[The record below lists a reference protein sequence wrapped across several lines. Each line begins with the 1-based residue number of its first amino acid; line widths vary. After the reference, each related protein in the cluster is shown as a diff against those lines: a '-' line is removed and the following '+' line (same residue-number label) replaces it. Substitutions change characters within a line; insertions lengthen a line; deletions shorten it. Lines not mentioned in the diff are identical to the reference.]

1 MKLLRRDFLRSAV
14 TAGAAVFAQDAFA
27 GIFAPASEGPSV
39 VTYDAHSVMI
49 HGKRELLVTGEMH
62 YARSTREQWPHILDR
77 SKELGLNCIATYVFW
92 NMHEPKRGVFD
103 FSGGSDLAH
112 FLQLCK
118 DRGLFVFLRTG
129 PYCCAEWNFGGFP
142 SWLRDEPGI
151 TFRTM
156 SKPYLSRVEI
166 YFQQL
171 AKVVRPMLASN
182 GGPVILVQVENEYA
196 NVAKRYGE
204 AGQEYLQW
212 MVELSKRVGL
222 QSVPTTTCAGGAPGA
237 IETANGN
244 VIGPRQVDEMLAKH
258 PESPVLWSELYPA
271 WYQIWG
277 GTRPKPR
284 APQEMASAILAFVGA
299 GGSGWNYYMWHGG
312 TNFGRN
318 SMYLQA
324 TSYDFD
330 APLDEYG
337 RETKLGLYLARLH
350 RCLRAHQDLLF
361 TGSCQRS
368 TETSGAVKVEWT
380 GGTESLVL
388 VSNSTKQ
395 KLESVGGNLLPGASR
410 LLLGQTTLFDTEG
423 DLAQL
428 AESERPW
435 EPVAGKLSFT
445 SFQEPMP
452 QDRVD
457 VGSTASEPLEQLLLT
472 KDETD
477 YCWYSTKFSS
487 DPSAAF
493 KLDIPYGGDFFY
505 VFVDGKQVARSER
518 PFYENRGPIVPPSH
532 EHPLVVV
539 NRHDEEHT
547 DGFRHQFQLGK
558 LPPGEHRLDLLCVA
572 LGLIKGDWQIAYP
585 MNMERKGIWAG
596 VLLDGVPLHGWQ
608 MRPKLVGEIE
618 GLPEFQG
625 NGVSAVLLSPPEEPK
640 PLTWYKASFPLHAAT
655 LTDDADYRVDVQ
667 AAGKGALFI
676 NGHAVGRYWLIHN
689 EGSSQPTQQFYHVPK
704 DWLRPQNVLVVLE
717 EEAYLPTQLTLER
730 RVGRHKSTL
739 LG

>member
-1 MKLLRRDFLRSAV
+1 MKLLRRDFLRSAAV
-14 TAGAAVFAQDAFA
+14 TAGSAVFAQDVF
-27 GIFAPASEGPSV
+27 GGVFAPPAKGPSV

-103 FSGGSDLAH
+103 FSGGSDLGH

-156 SKPYLSRVEI
+156 SDPYLKRVEI
-166 YFQQL
+166 YFERL
-171 AKVVRPMLASN
+171 AQVVRPMLASN
-182 GGPVILVQVENEYA
+182 GGPIILVQVENEYA
-196 NVAKRYGE
+196 NIAKRYGE
-204 AGQEYLQW
+204 AGQEYLRW

-222 QSVPTTTCAGGAPGA
+222 QSVPTTTCAGGAQGA

-244 VIGPRQVDEMLAKH
+244 VIPPKQVDEMLAKH
-258 PESPVLWSELYPA
+258 PDTPVLWSELYPA

-284 APQEMASAILAFVGA
+284 APQEMASAILSFVGA
-299 GGSGWNYYMWHGG
+299 GGSGWNYYMWQGG

-330 APLDEYG
+330 APLDEFG
-337 RETKLGLYLARLH
+337 RETKLGLYLARMH
-350 RCLRAHQDLLF
+350 KSLRAHQGLILE
-361 TGSCQRS
+361 GKRERS
-368 TETSGAVKVEWT
+368 VDALGVVKVQWT
-380 GGTESLVL
+380 NGTGSLVL
-388 VSNSTKQ
+388 LNNPTKQ
-395 KLESVGGNLLPGASR
+395 AIAIDSGSLAPGGSR
-410 LLLGQTTLFDTEG
+410 LLTGDTLVFDTEA
-423 DLAQL
+423 DLAQMTE
-428 AESERPW
+428 AGRAW
-435 EPVAGKLSFT
+435 EPVAGKLDWA
-445 SFQEPMP
+445 SFQEPLP
-452 QDRVD
+452 QYRADP
-457 VGSTASEPLEQLLLT
+457 GTTAPEPLEQLLLT

-477 YCWYSTKFSS
+477 YCWYSTKFTSDASS
-487 DPSAAF
+487 EL

-505 VFVDGKQVARSER
+505 VFVDGKQVGRSER
-518 PFYENRGPIVPPSH
+518 PFYENRGPIVPPSP
-532 EHPLVVV
+532 EHPLIVV

-558 LPPGEHRLDLLCVA
+558 LSPGEHRLDLLCVA

-585 MNMERKGIWAG
+585 MNMERKGIWRG
-596 VLLDGVPLHGWQ
+596 VLLDGVQLRGWQ
-608 MRPKLVGEIE
+608 MRTKLVGEIR
-618 GLPEFQG
+618 GLAEH
-625 NGVSAVLLSPPEEPK
+625 GVQAASFTLPGDPQ
-640 PLTWYKASFPLHAAT
+640 PLTWYKSTFPLDAAM
-655 LTDDADYRVDVQ
+655 LAGDADYRLDLD
-667 AAGKGALFI
+667 GMFKGALFV

-689 EGSSQPTQQFYHVPK
+689 EGSTRPTQQYYHVPK
-704 DWLRPQNVLVVLE
+704 DWLRPRNVIVLFE
-717 EEAYLPTQLTLER
+717 EQSHTPAQLTLER